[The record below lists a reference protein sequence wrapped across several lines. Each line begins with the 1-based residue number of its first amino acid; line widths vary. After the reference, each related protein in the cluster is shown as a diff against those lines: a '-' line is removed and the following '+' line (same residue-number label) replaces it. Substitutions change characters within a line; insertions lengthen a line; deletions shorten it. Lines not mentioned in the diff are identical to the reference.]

1 MKTESI
7 LRALSEVRPAYL
19 DEARASAG
27 TKTRSCHPLR
37 RAALIAAT
45 VALLVSGVYAGSV
58 LFPAKVPAT
67 ELHNPGGFDVA
78 WQEKTA
84 RSVCDDG
91 WVFSFTQYTNK
102 DGNDLQLCRYGFS
115 GINLRHRFDD
125 AYVQAELHTGDDP
138 SPTLVRY
145 EDYLRDPAQY
155 SGDGVRMDLYV
166 PDRLIWGM
174 GSAAQARDMEK
185 IEAILTNDREPA
197 ELLALDPAEFEFE
210 TIDKELFFG
219 LMREALTGEP
229 REERTDLNYW
239 NHQPTE
245 ILVEPQWTDGYRF
258 QIGCLMSSGCVDEL
272 FIDVLYRTGEGYK
285 DYVQL
290 SDLVED
296 GTATPE
302 QREAWALIQTV
313 AEQIKEE
320 EYFPARSDL
329 YRDKTL
335 AGIDFN
341 RLLRFLND
349 LNEGK
354 DLSRY
359 AEHIEA
365 ADMG

>member
-1 MKTESI
+1 M
-7 LRALSEVRPAYL
+7 
-19 DEARASAG
+19 
-27 TKTRSCHPLR
+27 
-37 RAALIAAT
+37 
-45 VALLVSGVYAGSV
+45 
-58 LFPAKVPAT
+58 
-67 ELHNPGGFDVA
+67 
-78 WQEKTA
+78 
-84 RSVCDDG
+84 
-91 WVFSFTQYTNK
+91 
-102 DGNDLQLCRYGFS
+102 
-115 GINLRHRFDD
+115 
-125 AYVQAELHTGDDP
+125 
-138 SPTLVRY
+138 
-145 EDYLRDPAQY
+145 
-155 SGDGVRMDLYV
+155 
-166 PDRLIWGM
+166 
-174 GSAAQARDMEK
+174 
-185 IEAILTNDREPA
+185 
-197 ELLALDPAEFEFE
+197 
-210 TIDKELFFG
+210 
-219 LMREALTGEP
+219 
-229 REERTDLNYW
+229 
-239 NHQPTE
+239 
-245 ILVEPQWTDGYRF
+245 EPQWTDGYRF

-302 QREAWALIQTV
+302 QQEAWALIQTV

>member
-1 MKTESI
+1 MKPETI
-7 LRALSEVRPAYL
+7 LQALAQTRPALL
-19 DEARASAG
+19 DEARETVSA
-27 TKTRSCHPLR
+27 KPKAVRPLR
-37 RAALIAAT
+37 RFAIAAAV
-45 VALLVSGVYAGSV
+45 VALLASAVYAGSN
-58 LFPAKVPAT
+58 LIPAKAPAT
-67 ELHNPGGFDVA
+67 ELHNPGGFDIV
-78 WQEKTA
+78 WQEKVA
-84 RSVCDDG
+84 RRELDNG
-91 WVFSFTQYTNK
+91 WFFSFVQYTYK
-102 DGNDLQLCRYGFS
+102 DGDDSELCRYNFFGV
-115 GINLRHRFDD
+115 NLRYRFDD
-125 AYVQAELHTGDDP
+125 AYRQIQWHEKDDP
-138 SPTLVRY
+138 NPNVQQY
-145 EDYLRDPAQY
+145 DDYLQNPAG
-155 SGDGVRMDLYV
+155 SGSDASLSV
-166 PDRLIWGM
+166 PRYLSWGQ
-174 GSAAQARDMEK
+174 GSAAQRRDAEK
-185 IEAILTNDREPA
+185 IEAILTIDKEP
-197 ELLALDPAEFEFE
+197 EDLLALDPADYEFE
-210 TIDKELFFG
+210 TIDKDLFFG
-219 LMREALTGEP
+219 LMREALTGAP
-229 REERTDLNYW
+229 HEERTDLNYW
-239 NHQPTE
+239 EHQPLDV
-245 ILVEPQWTDGYRF
+245 LVEPEWEDGYRF
-258 QIGCLMSSGCVDEL
+258 QIGYLMSSGCVDEL